1 MQRVTVRH
9 MSIIRGDSWRRIG
22 MSVRSWQHKPDAMAV
37 WLVKHMV
44 VQNTGGSTRFMTM
57 RVNRVPNRLIGA
69 MRMKRIASRCLGVSV
84 GMKAGPPDDSGGP
97 LDDSGW

>member
-1 MQRVTVRH
+1 
-9 MSIIRGDSWRRIG
+9 
-22 MSVRSWQHKPDAMAV
+22 MAV

-44 VQNTGGSTRFMTM
+44 VQNTGWASSRFMTM
-57 RVNRVPNRLIGA
+57 HVNRVLNRLIGA
-69 MRMKRIASRCLGVSV
+69 MRMKKRIASRCLGVSV